1 MRSERPTEAQV
12 GEESGIY
19 SERNRKH
26 WKMTR
31 SSLCFLVGTLAAVW
45 KGNDTVGRQLRGCCK
60 SSGKRGMLA
69 LTVVVLALGMESGTG
84 LQIWGGGAHRAS
96 EGLAHVREGKGT
108 LRDGL
113 LGCGLSNWVDDA
125 TIL

>member
-19 SERNRKH
+19 LERNGKH

-45 KGNDTVGRQLRGCCK
+45 KWNDTVGRQLRGCCK
-60 SSGKRGMLA
+60 SSGKRYAGLDCGGA
-69 LTVVVLALGMESGTG
+69 GAGRAGTG

-96 EGLAHVREGKGT
+96 KGLAHVRVGKGR

-113 LGCGLSNWVDDA
+113 LGCGLSNWVDDV